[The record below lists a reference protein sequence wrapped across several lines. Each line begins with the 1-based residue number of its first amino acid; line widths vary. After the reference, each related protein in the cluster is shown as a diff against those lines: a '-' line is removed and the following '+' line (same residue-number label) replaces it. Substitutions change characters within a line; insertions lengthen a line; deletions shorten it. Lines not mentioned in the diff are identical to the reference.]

1 VRFKSINGTKGG
13 GNTVKSLVLRWENT
27 KLSISSPQAK
37 HKGEAELENV
47 WLKTI
52 ALKDRTTKWQD

>member
-1 VRFKSINGTKGG
+1 
-13 GNTVKSLVLRWENT
+13 LVLRWENP

-52 ALKDRTTKWQD
+52 ALKDRTTKLQD

>member
-1 VRFKSINGTKGG
+1 
-13 GNTVKSLVLRWENT
+13 LRWENP

-52 ALKDRTTKWQD
+52 ALKDRTTKIARLKACTYM